1 MNRVWQS
8 LFKTFSTASI
18 SHDHTTTSC
27 NALGAFLDAAT
38 ASQHEKTRQLV
49 YSHDTWLAVFEVYLD
64 RFEDTKPKPMKQV
77 LTSLVKV
84 LTKQRSQGGSEQ
96 ILSKIVD
103 EIVPSIVLGEPRS
116 RRKPSF
122 VSLEIFIRKNAI
134 TPAEL
139 ICRVQDWLLKNHER
153 WTLVLQDDCKA
164 LSIDIP
170 RFISQSSNDFWSRAT
185 TAKIFVLGFLSQA
198 KNADFASSAGATL
211 AALFQKLKAVPDTRY
226 FSPEET
232 QDLMSSWVPPVKHVM
247 LQNLDGLEFMSNQ
260 ILYPL
265 SSIDSN
271 GFRCFMDNLPYK
283 SLVAGDMTDGSSE
296 EFMLLFT
303 ALQGAK
309 KIGLVH
315 EDSKFTPLPISLLSR
330 WLTFIRIFLQGC
342 FVQATQRP
350 TPRCE
355 E

>member
-1 MNRVWQS
+1 MNAATMSRSQCILIMKYSDLTLRKRKVNRVWQC
-8 LFKTFSTASI
+8 LLKTFSTASI

-27 NALGAFLDAAT
+27 NTLSAFLDAAL
-38 ASQHEKTRQLV
+38 ASKHEETRQLA
-49 YSHDTWLAVFEVYLD
+49 YSHGTWLAVFEVFLD
-64 RFEDTKPKPMKQV
+64 RFEDSKPKPMKQV

-84 LTKQRSQGGSEQ
+84 LSKQRSQDGSEQ

-103 EIVPSIVLGEPRS
+103 ETVPSIILGEPRS

-134 TPAEL
+134 SPAEL
-139 ICRVQDWLLKNHER
+139 ICRVRDWLLRNHEP
-153 WTLVLQDDCKA
+153 WMLVLHEDCKA
-164 LSIDIP
+164 LSIDIT
-170 RFISQSSNDFWSRAT
+170 RFISQDLDDFWSKAT
-185 TAKIFVLGFLSQA
+185 AARIFILGFLSQA

-211 AALFQKLKAVPDTRY
+211 AALFQKLKAAPDTRY
-226 FSPEET
+226 FSQEET
-232 QDLMSSWVPPVKHVM
+232 QELMSSWVTPVKHVM

-271 GFRCFMDNLPYK
+271 GFRYFMDNLPYK

-315 EDSKFTPLPISLLSR
+315 EDSEFT
-330 WLTFIRIFLQGC
+330 IRVF
-342 FVQATQRP
+342 
-350 TPRCE
+350 
-355 E
+355 